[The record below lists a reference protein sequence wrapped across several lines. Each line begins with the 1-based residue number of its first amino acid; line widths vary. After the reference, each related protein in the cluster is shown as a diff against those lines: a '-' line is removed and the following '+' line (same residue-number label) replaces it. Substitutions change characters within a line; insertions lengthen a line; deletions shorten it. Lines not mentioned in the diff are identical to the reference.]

1 MRAAAKCATS
11 AIQGRGASTLPQRNF
26 WAGNMLDSKKTLR
39 FALFRFAASLALV
52 AAGHAKANLTSPLS
66 GASQPVEIKIVS
78 TEFKYSPAKVWVAA
92 GRKVTLILDNSKAE
106 TEHGIIIPAF
116 GIRLTAAAG
125 EIVRKTAVF
134 DQPGEYE
141 FSCDLPG
148 HREIGMRGVLIVG
161 QF

>member
-1 MRAAAKCATS
+1 MGVSRIRRRRRYQLIAAALALAVTAAAK
-11 AIQGRGASTLPQRNF
+11 
-26 WAGNMLDSKKTLR
+26 AGGTPVP
-39 FALFRFAASLALV
+39 V
-52 AAGHAKANLTSPLS
+52 AGGVPA
-66 GASQPVEIKIVS
+66 EITIVS
-78 TEFKYSPAKVWVAA
+78 TEFKYNPATLRVLA

-106 TEHGIIIPAF
+106 TEHIIIIPAF
-116 GIRLTAAAG
+116 GFRLTAAAG

-148 HREIGMRGVLIVG
+148 HREMGMRGVLIVG

>member
-1 MRAAAKCATS
+1 MLVSGQSLEGVGVSQSRRRGRYQLIAAAFALAATAAAK
-11 AIQGRGASTLPQRNF
+11 
-26 WAGNMLDSKKTLR
+26 AGGTPVP
-39 FALFRFAASLALV
+39 V
-52 AAGHAKANLTSPLS
+52 AEAVPA
-66 GASQPVEIKIVS
+66 EITIVS
-78 TEFKYSPAKVWVAA
+78 TEFKYNPATLRVLA

-106 TEHGIIIPAF
+106 TEHIIIIPAF
-116 GIRLTAAAG
+116 GFRLTAAAG

-148 HREIGMRGVLIVG
+148 HREMGMRGVLIVG

>member
-1 MRAAAKCATS
+1 MLVSGQSLEGVGVSQSRRRRRCQLIAAAFALAATAAAKAEE
-11 AIQGRGASTLPQRNF
+11 TLLPVAR
-26 WAGNMLDSKKTLR
+26 AGP
-39 FALFRFAASLALV
+39 A
-52 AAGHAKANLTSPLS
+52 
-66 GASQPVEIKIVS
+66 EIKIVS
-78 TEFKYSPAKVWVAA
+78 TEFNYSPAKVWVAA

-116 GIRLTAAAG
+116 NFRLTAAAG

-148 HREIGMRGVLIVG
+148 HSEAGMKGKLIVERFKRG
-161 QF
+161 ANDASIP